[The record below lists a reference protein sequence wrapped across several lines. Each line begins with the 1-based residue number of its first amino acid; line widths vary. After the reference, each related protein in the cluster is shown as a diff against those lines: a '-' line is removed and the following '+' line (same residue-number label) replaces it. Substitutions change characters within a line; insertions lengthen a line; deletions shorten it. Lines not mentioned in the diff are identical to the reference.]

1 MAKENMVDKQK
12 VYIIRYPGDKELSD
26 LAFEVEPYS
35 GRYNGIQ
42 FSVSALRGHRIK
54 GKLGRKT
61 ETGFTFIADKGTAF
75 PGEWEFVEVTYEGM
89 KAGDYGNIIGREEL
103 LAQVSNTQELH
114 EWYNRNWQ
122 TWW

>member
-1 MAKENMVDKQK
+1 MAKTDMVDRNK
-12 VYIIRYPGDKELSD
+12 VYVIWRKADGWGD
-26 LAFEVEPYS
+26 LAFEVEPYD
-35 GRYNGIQ
+35 GNYKGIQ
-42 FSVSALRGHRIK
+42 YSVSSLRGHRIK
-54 GKLGRKT
+54 GKIGKKT
-61 ETGFTFIADKGTAF
+61 SRGFTFISENPVF